1 MAVDF
6 SSDSPLAMQLQ
17 QVVQPKLA
25 EFGWTTGGEDTTL
38 FEYILLMLAND
49 KNEAQVASELSND
62 LLDLGPENTETQQFA
77 QWLFE
82 QIEHLKQSS
91 GGNAQVSQSI
101 ENQMD
106 GSSNDNMAAAQDTD
120 MEGASEG
127 QGNMYDTTPI
137 PRRFGAATCAR
148 NRSKETT
155 QARERRSEA
164 NAKHA
169 MALLRLQ
176 SFACY
181 NEQMLT
187 VNSPTGPKAMR
198 NGSGAQAAR
207 PARGGRMLNQLNKNM
222 DRNNDSVLHRVRGA
236 GGGVGRVNAHARDP
250 PKGPRG
256 QNIGRGMEAMANGR
270 GMGNANMNMGQTN
283 AGMNGMGMGGMPGMP
298 MPGMGGQNN
307 MPGIGLNP
315 QQQMALMQM
324 YEQQAQMMQQ
334 IFSGGQ
340 PAGFVNPNFHNNR
353 NGPKKP
359 LHQRIDRSHQGGR
372 GMNPNAKT
380 FQKKEGEDETMADGP
395 AGENGSGMDVE
406 MPSGR
411 PDPSSTMCKFNL
423 RCSNPD
429 CHFVHQSP
437 AATPGTPVDM
447 NDTCDFGAACK
458 NKKCVGKHPSPAQRQ
473 KFQSEQE
480 CAFWPNCR
488 DPSSCPYKH
497 PTAKPCHNGA
507 DCTVEGCKF
516 GHSAIMCKFNP
527 CLNPRC
533 LYKHEPGQKKN
544 TTNVWVAPKEGEHVS
559 ERKFVDDEQKEELII
574 PNKDQEMQQAPANE
588 SVDVQS

>member
-6 SSDSPLAMQLQ
+6 SSESPLAMQLQ

-91 GGNAQVSQSI
+91 GGNAQVTQSI

-106 GSSNDNMAAAQDTD
+106 STSNDNSAVAQDTD

-127 QGNMYDTTPI
+127 QGNMYVNILLSRPFRAI
-137 PRRFGAATCAR
+137 PRAR
-148 NRSKETT
+148 SDCKETA
-155 QARERRSEA
+155 QPGACSIEA
-164 NAKHA
+164 TSKHA
-169 MALLRLQ
+169 VAPR
-176 SFACY
+176 SHSSYY
-181 NEQMLT
+181 NQQTLT

-222 DRNNDSVLHRVRGA
+222 DRNSDSVLHRVRGA

-256 QNIGRGMEAMANGR
+256 QNIGRGIEAMANGR
-270 GMGNANMNMGQTN
+270 GMGNANMNMGQN
-283 AGMNGMGMGGMPGMP
+283 NMNGMGMGGGMPGMP
-298 MPGMGGQNN
+298 MPGMGGQNG

-334 IFSGGQ
+334 IFAGGQ
-340 PAGFVNPNFHNNR
+340 PTSYVNPNFNNQNNR
-353 NGPKKP
+353 GNKKP
-359 LHQRIDRSHQGGR
+359 LHQRMDRSHQGGR

-380 FQKKEGEDETMADGP
+380 FTKKEGEDETMADGP

-406 MPSGR
+406 LPSGR

-423 RCSNPD
+423 RCTNPD

-437 AATPGTPVDM
+437 AAIPGTPVDM

-527 CLNPRC
+527 CLNARC
-533 LYKHEPGQKKN
+533 LYKHEPGQKKI
-544 TTNVWVAPKEGEHVS
+544 TTNVWTAPKEGEHVS
-559 ERKFVDDEQKEELII
+559 ERKFVDDEHKEELII
-574 PNKDQEMQQAPANE
+574 PGKDQEMQQAPTNE
-588 SVDVQS
+588 GLDVPS